1 MKATVLSMEWN
12 KDGLLALEWFR
23 QMRTNSPIAAVEGSG
38 AWNVFKYEDVKAVFT
53 NYEVFSS
60 QGLSS
65 TDDPI
70 DSSVLRQDPPKHR
83 QLRKLVSHAFTPRM
97 IESLAPKIQEITTSL
112 LDEAEK
118 KGTMDIVADLA
129 SPLPITVIAEML
141 GVSMEDRERFK
152 AWSDALVG
160 DNSDAYYQCQREMSE
175 YFSEIAEDRR
185 RHPQDDLITKLVE
198 ARIDNEHLT
207 DLEIIGFCI
216 LLLVAG
222 NETTTNLI
230 SSAVLAFDS
239 LPEVRAEVLADPAL
253 LPGALEEV
261 FRYFSPVQLMFRS
274 VKQDTMLRGQELKQ
288 GQFVYIWMASA
299 NHDEDVFEKPD
310 VFNIHRNPN
319 PHLGLGSGI
328 HYCMGSQLARME
340 SRIALQALLERYPQ
354 YRRDRSVELAR
365 MDSTMMFAL
374 KELPVILT

>member
-1 MKATVLSMEWN
+1 MEWN
-12 KDGLLALEWFR
+12 KNGLLPLEWFR
-23 QMRTNSPIAAVEGSG
+23 QMRTESPVAAIDGSG

-60 QGLSS
+60 QGSPS
-65 TDDPI
+65 TEDPI
-70 DSSVLRQDPPKHR
+70 ESSLLRQDPPKHR

-97 IESLAPKIQEITTSL
+97 IESLAPKIEEITKSL

-118 KGTMDIVADLA
+118 KGKMDIVADLA
-129 SPLPITVIAEML
+129 SPLPIVVIAEML
-141 GVSMEDRERFK
+141 GVSLEYRERFK

-160 DNSDAYYQCQREMSE
+160 DNYEAYIQCQREMSE
-175 YFSEIAEDRR
+175 YFSAIAEDRR

-198 ARIDNEHLT
+198 ARIDNESLT
-207 DLEIIGFCI
+207 ELEIIGFCI

-230 SSAVLAFDS
+230 SSAVLAIDS
-239 LPEVRAEVLADPAL
+239 LPEVRAELLADRSL
-253 LPGALEEV
+253 IPGALEEV
-261 FRYFSPVQLMFRS
+261 FRYFSPVQVMFRR
-274 VKQDTMLRGQELKQ
+274 VKQETELGGKTLRENEH
-288 GQFVYIWMASA
+288 VYIWMASA
-299 NHDEDVFEKPD
+299 NHDEAVFERPD

-328 HYCMGSQLARME
+328 HYCLGSQLARME
-340 SRIALQALLERYPQ
+340 SRIAIEALLERFPE
-354 YRRDRSVELAR
+354 YRRDRSAPLSR

-374 KELPVILT
+374 KELPVILR

>member
-1 MKATVLSMEWN
+1 MEWN
-12 KDGLLALEWFR
+12 KNGLLPLEWFR
-23 QMRTNSPIAAVEGSG
+23 QMRTESPVAAIDGGG

-60 QGLSS
+60 QGSS
-65 TDDPI
+65 SSDDPI
-70 DSSVLRQDPPKHR
+70 ESSVLRQDPPKHR

-118 KGTMDIVADLA
+118 KGKMDIVADLA

-141 GVSMEDRERFK
+141 GVSMDYRERFK

-160 DNSDAYYQCQREMSE
+160 DNPDAYYQCQREMSE

-185 RHPQDDLITKLVE
+185 QHPQDDLITKLVE

-207 DLEIIGFCI
+207 ELEIIGFCI

-239 LPEVRAEVLADPAL
+239 LPEVRAEVLGDSAL
-253 LPGALEEV
+253 LPGAIEEV

-274 VKQDTMLRGQELKQ
+274 VKQDTVLRGQELKQ

-299 NHDEDVFEKPD
+299 NHDEDVFDQPD

-340 SRIALQALLERYPQ
+340 SRIALQTLLDRYPE

-374 KELPVILT
+374 KELPVILK

>member
-1 MKATVLSMEWN
+1 MEWN
-12 KDGLLALEWFR
+12 NNGLLPLEWFR
-23 QMRTNSPIAAVEGSG
+23 QMRTESPVAAIDGGG

-60 QGLSS
+60 QGSS
-65 TDDPI
+65 SSDDPI
-70 DSSVLRQDPPKHR
+70 ESSVLRQDPPKHR

-118 KGTMDIVADLA
+118 KGKMDIVADLA

-141 GVSMEDRERFK
+141 GVSMEYRERFK

-160 DNSDAYYQCQREMSE
+160 DNPDAYYQCQREMSE

-207 DLEIIGFCI
+207 ELEIIGFCI

-239 LPEVRAEVLADPAL
+239 LPEVRAEVLGDSAL
-253 LPGALEEV
+253 LPGAIEEV

-274 VKQDTMLRGQELKQ
+274 VKQDTVLRGQELKQ

-299 NHDEDVFEKPD
+299 NHDEDVFDQPD

-340 SRIALQALLERYPQ
+340 SRIALQTLLDRYPE
-354 YRRDRSVELAR
+354 YRRDRSAELAR

-374 KELPVILT
+374 KELPIILK

>member
-1 MKATVLSMEWN
+1 MEWN
-12 KDGLLALEWFR
+12 KNGLLPLEWFR
-23 QMRTNSPIAAVEGSG
+23 QMRTESPVAAIDGGG

-60 QGLSS
+60 QGSS
-65 TDDPI
+65 SSDDPI
-70 DSSVLRQDPPKHR
+70 ESSVLRQDPPKHR

-118 KGTMDIVADLA
+118 KGKMDIVADLA

-141 GVSMEDRERFK
+141 GVSMEYRERFK

-160 DNSDAYYQCQREMSE
+160 DNADAYYQCQRDMSE

-207 DLEIIGFCI
+207 ELEIIGFCI

-239 LPEVRAEVLADPAL
+239 LPEVRAAVLGDSQL
-253 LPGALEEV
+253 LPGAIEEV

-274 VKQDTMLRGQELKQ
+274 VKQDTVLRGQELKQ

-299 NHDEDVFEKPD
+299 NHDEDVFDQPD
-310 VFNIHRNPN
+310 LFNIHRNPN

-340 SRIALQALLERYPQ
+340 SRIALQTLLDRYPE

-374 KELPVILT
+374 KELPVILK

>member
-1 MKATVLSMEWN
+1 MEWN
-12 KDGLLALEWFR
+12 KNGLLPLEWFR
-23 QMRTNSPIAAVEGSG
+23 QMRTESPVAAIDGSG

-60 QGLSS
+60 QGSPS
-65 TDDPI
+65 TEDPI
-70 DSSVLRQDPPKHR
+70 ESSLLRQDPPKHR

-97 IESLAPKIQEITTSL
+97 IESLAPKIEEITKSL

-118 KGTMDIVADLA
+118 KGKMDIVADLA
-129 SPLPITVIAEML
+129 SPLPIVVIAEML
-141 GVSMEDRERFK
+141 GVSLEYRERFK

-160 DNSDAYYQCQREMSE
+160 DNYEAYIQCQREMSE
-175 YFSEIAEDRR
+175 YFSAIADDRR

-198 ARIDNEHLT
+198 ARIDNESLT
-207 DLEIIGFCI
+207 ELEIIGFCI

-230 SSAVLAFDS
+230 SSAVLAIDS
-239 LPEVRAEVLADPAL
+239 LPEVRAELLADRSL
-253 LPGALEEV
+253 IPGALEEV
-261 FRYFSPVQLMFRS
+261 FRYFSPVQVMFRR
-274 VKQDTMLRGQELKQ
+274 VKQETELGGKTLRENEH
-288 GQFVYIWMASA
+288 VYIWMASA
-299 NHDEDVFEKPD
+299 NHDEAVFERPD

-328 HYCMGSQLARME
+328 HYCLGSQLARME
-340 SRIALQALLERYPQ
+340 SRIAIEALLERFPE
-354 YRRDRSVELAR
+354 YRRDRSAPLSR

-374 KELPVILT
+374 KELPIILK

>member
-1 MKATVLSMEWN
+1 MDWN
-12 KDGLLALEWFR
+12 TNGLLALDWFK
-23 QMRTNSPIAAVEGSG
+23 QMRMDSPIAAVEGDR

-60 QGLSS
+60 QGSSS

-70 DSSVLRQDPPKHR
+70 ESSVLRQDPPKHR

-118 KGTMDIVADLA
+118 KGTVDIVEDLA

-141 GVSMEDRERFK
+141 GVSMEYRERFK

-160 DNSDAYYQCQREMSE
+160 NNSDAYYQCQQEMSE

-239 LPEVRAEVLADPAL
+239 LPEVRAEVLADPSL

-274 VKQDTMLRGQELKQ
+274 VKQDTVLRGQELKQ

-340 SRIALQALLERYPQ
+340 SRIALQTLLDRYPA

-374 KELPVILT
+374 EELPIILK

>member
-1 MKATVLSMEWN
+1 MEWN
-12 KDGLLALEWFR
+12 KNGLLPLEWFR
-23 QMRTNSPIAAVEGSG
+23 QMRTESPVEAIEGNG
-38 AWNVFKYEDVKAVFT
+38 GWNVYKYVDVKAVFT
-53 NYEVFSS
+53 NYDVFSS
-60 QGLSS
+60 QGTSS
-65 TDDPI
+65 SDDPI
-70 DSSVLRQDPPKHR
+70 ESSILRQDPPKHR
-83 QLRKLVSHAFTPRM
+83 QLRKLVSHAFTPRI

-118 KGTMDIVADLA
+118 KGKMDIVADLA

-160 DNSDAYYQCQREMSE
+160 NNEDAYYQCQREMSE

-185 RHPQDDLITKLVE
+185 RHPQEDLITKLVE

-239 LPEVRAEVLADPAL
+239 LPEVRAEVLGDSTL
-253 LPGALEEV
+253 LPGAIEEV

-274 VKQDTMLRGQELKQ
+274 VKQDTVLRGQELKQ

-299 NHDEDVFEKPD
+299 NHDEDVFEQPD

-340 SRIALQALLERYPQ
+340 SRIALQTLLDRYPE

-374 KELPVILT
+374 RELPILLK

>member
-1 MKATVLSMEWN
+1 MEWDTN
-12 KDGLLALEWFR
+12 GLLPLEWFR
-23 QMRTNSPIAAVEGSG
+23 KMRTESPVAGSEGNG
-38 AWNVFKYEDVKAVFT
+38 VWNVYKYEDVKAVFT

-65 TDDPI
+65 SEEPI
-70 DSSVLRQDPPKHR
+70 ESSILRQDPPKHR

-97 IESLAPKIQEITTSL
+97 IESLAPKIQEITSSL

-118 KGTMDIVADLA
+118 KGKMDIVADLA

-160 DNSDAYYQCQREMSE
+160 DDGDAYYQCQREMSE
-175 YFSEIAEDRR
+175 YFSEIADDRR

-207 DLEIIGFCI
+207 DIEIIGFCI

-230 SSAVLAFDS
+230 SSAVLAIDS
-239 LPEVRAEVLADPAL
+239 LPEVRSELLADRSL
-253 LPGALEEV
+253 IPGALEEV
-261 FRYFSPVQLMFRS
+261 FRYFSPVQTMFRL
-274 VKQDTMLRGQELKQ
+274 VKEDTVLRGQELKQ
-288 GQFVYIWMASA
+288 GQIVNIWMASA
-299 NHDEDVFEKPD
+299 NHDEDIFEQPD

-328 HYCMGSQLARME
+328 HYCLGSQLARME
-340 SRIALQALLERYPQ
+340 SRIVIEALLDRFPE
-354 YRRDRSVELAR
+354 YRRDRSVELER
-365 MDSTMMFAL
+365 MDSRMMFAL
-374 KELPVILT
+374 KELPIILR

>member
-1 MKATVLSMEWN
+1 MEWN
-12 KDGLLALEWFR
+12 KNGLLPLEWFR
-23 QMRTNSPIAAVEGSG
+23 QMRTESPVTTMDGHG

-60 QGLSS
+60 QGGSS
-65 TDDPI
+65 SDDPI
-70 DSSVLRQDPPKHR
+70 ESSVLRQDPPKHR

-118 KGTMDIVADLA
+118 KGKMDIVADLA

-152 AWSDALVG
+152 DWSDALVG
-160 DNSDAYYQCQREMSE
+160 DNGEAYYQCQREMSE

-185 RHPQDDLITKLVE
+185 RHPQEDLITKLVE

-207 DLEIIGFCI
+207 ELEIIGFCI

-239 LPEVRAEVLADPAL
+239 LPEVREEVLGDSAL
-253 LPGALEEV
+253 LPGAIEEV
-261 FRYFSPVQLMFRS
+261 FRYFSPVQVMFRS
-274 VKQDTMLRGQELKQ
+274 VKQDTVLRGQELKQ
-288 GQFVYIWMASA
+288 GQYVYIWMASA
-299 NHDEDVFEKPD
+299 NHDEDVFDHPD

-340 SRIALQALLERYPQ
+340 SRIALQTLLDRYPQ
-354 YRRDRSVELAR
+354 FRRDRSVELAR

-374 KELPVILT
+374 KELPVIIK

>member
-1 MKATVLSMEWN
+1 MEWN
-12 KDGLLALEWFR
+12 TNGLLPLDWFR
-23 QMRTNSPIAAVEGSG
+23 KMRTESPVSATEDNGV
-38 AWNVFKYEDVKAVFT
+38 WNVYKYEDVKAVFT

-60 QGLSS
+60 QGSS
-65 TDDPI
+65 SSEEPI
-70 DSSVLRQDPPKHR
+70 ESSILRQDPPKHR

-97 IESLAPKIQEITTSL
+97 IESLAPKIQEITSSL

-118 KGTMDIVADLA
+118 KEKMDIVADLA

-141 GVSMEDRERFK
+141 GVSMDDRERFK

-160 DNSDAYYQCQREMSE
+160 DDGDAYYQCQREMSE
-175 YFSEIAEDRR
+175 YFAEIAEDRR

-207 DLEIIGFCI
+207 DIEIIGFCI

-230 SSAVLAFDS
+230 SSAVLAIDS
-239 LPEVRAEVLADPAL
+239 LPEVRSELLADRSFI
-253 LPGALEEV
+253 PGALEEV
-261 FRYFSPVQLMFRS
+261 FRYFSPVQTMFRR
-274 VKQDTMLRGQELKQ
+274 VKEDTVLRGQELKQ
-288 GQFVYIWMASA
+288 GQIVNIWMVSA
-299 NHDEDVFEKPD
+299 NHDEDIFEQPD

-328 HYCMGSQLARME
+328 HYCLGSQLARME
-340 SRIALQALLERYPQ
+340 SRIAIEALLDRFPE
-354 YRRDRSVELAR
+354 YRRDRSVELER
-365 MDSTMMFAL
+365 MDSRMMFAL
-374 KELPVILT
+374 KELPIVLR

>member
-1 MKATVLSMEWN
+1 MEWN
-12 KDGLLALEWFR
+12 KNGLLPLEWFR
-23 QMRTNSPIAAVEGSG
+23 QMRTESPVEAIEGNG
-38 AWNVFKYEDVKAVFT
+38 GWNVYKYVDVKAVFT
-53 NYEVFSS
+53 NYELFSS
-60 QGLSS
+60 QGSS
-65 TDDPI
+65 SSDDPI
-70 DSSVLRQDPPKHR
+70 ESSILRQDPPKHR
-83 QLRKLVSHAFTPRM
+83 QLRKLVSHAFTPRI

-118 KGTMDIVADLA
+118 KGKMDIVADLA

-160 DNSDAYYQCQREMSE
+160 NNEDAYYQCQREMSE
-175 YFSEIAEDRR
+175 YFSEIAENRR

-239 LPEVRAEVLADPAL
+239 LPEVRAEVLGDSTM
-253 LPGALEEV
+253 LPGAIEEV

-274 VKQDTMLRGQELKQ
+274 VKQDTVLRGQELKQ

-299 NHDEDVFEKPD
+299 NHDEDVFEQPD
-310 VFNIHRNPN
+310 VFNIHRNLN

-340 SRIALQALLERYPQ
+340 SRIALQTLLDRYPEF
-354 YRRDRSVELAR
+354 RRDRSVELER

-374 KELPVILT
+374 KELPVFLK

>member
-1 MKATVLSMEWN
+1 MEWN
-12 KDGLLALEWFR
+12 KNGLLPLEWFR
-23 QMRTNSPIAAVEGSG
+23 QMRTESPVAAIDGSG

-60 QGLSS
+60 QGSS
-65 TDDPI
+65 SSDDPI
-70 DSSVLRQDPPKHR
+70 ESSVLRQDPPKHR

-97 IESLAPKIQEITTSL
+97 IESLAPKIQEITKSL

-118 KGTMDIVADLA
+118 KGQMDIVADLA
-129 SPLPITVIAEML
+129 SPLPIVVIAEML
-141 GVSMEDRERFK
+141 GVSLEYRERFK

-160 DNSDAYYQCQREMSE
+160 DNYEAYIQCQREMSE
-175 YFSEIAEDRR
+175 YFSAIAEDRR

-198 ARIDNEHLT
+198 ARIDNESLT
-207 DLEIIGFCI
+207 ELEIIGFCI

-230 SSAVLAFDS
+230 SSAVLAIDS
-239 LPEVRAEVLADPAL
+239 LPEVRAELLADRSL
-253 LPGALEEV
+253 IPGALEEV
-261 FRYFSPVQLMFRS
+261 FRYFSPVQVMFRR
-274 VKQDTMLRGQELKQ
+274 VKQETELGGKTLRENEH
-288 GQFVYIWMASA
+288 VYIWMASA
-299 NHDEDVFEKPD
+299 NHDEAVFERPD

-328 HYCMGSQLARME
+328 HYCLGSQLARME
-340 SRIALQALLERYPQ
+340 SRIAIEALLERFPE
-354 YRRDRSVELAR
+354 YRRDRSAPLSR

-374 KELPVILT
+374 KELPVILR

>member
-1 MKATVLSMEWN
+1 MEWN
-12 KDGLLALEWFR
+12 KNGLLPLEWFR
-23 QMRTNSPIAAVEGSG
+23 QMRTESPVAAIDGGG

-60 QGLSS
+60 QGSS
-65 TDDPI
+65 SSDDPI
-70 DSSVLRQDPPKHR
+70 ESSVLRQDPPKHR

-118 KGTMDIVADLA
+118 KGKMDIVADLA

-141 GVSMEDRERFK
+141 GVSMEYRERFK

-160 DNSDAYYQCQREMSE
+160 DNPDAYYQCQREMSE

-207 DLEIIGFCI
+207 ELEIIGFCI

-239 LPEVRAEVLADPAL
+239 LPEVRAEVLGDSAL
-253 LPGALEEV
+253 LPGAIEEV

-274 VKQDTMLRGQELKQ
+274 VKQDTVLRGQELKQ

-299 NHDEDVFEKPD
+299 NHDEDVFDQPD

-340 SRIALQALLERYPQ
+340 SRIALQTLLDRYPE
-354 YRRDRSVELAR
+354 YRRDRSAELAR

-374 KELPVILT
+374 KELPIILK

>member
-1 MKATVLSMEWN
+1 MEWN
-12 KDGLLALEWFR
+12 KNGLLPLEWFR
-23 QMRTNSPIAAVEGSG
+23 QMRTESPVAAMDGGG

-60 QGLSS
+60 QGSS
-65 TDDPI
+65 SSADPI
-70 DSSVLRQDPPKHR
+70 ESSVLRQDPPKHR

-118 KGTMDIVADLA
+118 KGKMDIVADLA

-141 GVSMEDRERFK
+141 GVSMEYRERFK

-160 DNSDAYYQCQREMSE
+160 DNADAYYQCQREMSE

-207 DLEIIGFCI
+207 ELEIIGFCI

-239 LPEVRAEVLADPAL
+239 LPEVRAAVLGDSQL
-253 LPGALEEV
+253 LPGAIEEV

-274 VKQDTMLRGQELKQ
+274 VKQDTVLRGQELKQ

-299 NHDEDVFEKPD
+299 NHDEDVFDQPD

-340 SRIALQALLERYPQ
+340 SRIALQTLLDRYPE

-374 KELPVILT
+374 KELPVILK

>member
-1 MKATVLSMEWN
+1 MLNMEWN
-12 KDGLLALEWFR
+12 KNGLLPLEWFR
-23 QMRTNSPIAAVEGSG
+23 QMRTESPVAAIDGGG

-60 QGLSS
+60 QGSS
-65 TDDPI
+65 SFDDPI
-70 DSSVLRQDPPKHR
+70 ESSVLRQDPPKHR

-118 KGTMDIVADLA
+118 KGKMDIVADLA

-141 GVSMEDRERFK
+141 GVSMEYRERFK

-160 DNSDAYYQCQREMSE
+160 DNADAYFQCQREMSE

-207 DLEIIGFCI
+207 ELEIIGFCI

-239 LPEVRAEVLADPAL
+239 LPEVRAAVLGDSQL
-253 LPGALEEV
+253 LPGAIEEV

-274 VKQDTMLRGQELKQ
+274 VKQDTVLRGQELKQ

-299 NHDEDVFEKPD
+299 NHDEDVFDQPD

-340 SRIALQALLERYPQ
+340 SRIALQTLLDRYPE

-374 KELPVILT
+374 KELPVILK

>member
-1 MKATVLSMEWN
+1 MEWN
-12 KDGLLALEWFR
+12 KNGLLPLEWFR
-23 QMRTNSPIAAVEGSG
+23 QMRTESPVAAIDGGG

-60 QGLSS
+60 QGSS
-65 TDDPI
+65 SSDDPI
-70 DSSVLRQDPPKHR
+70 ESSVLRQDPPKHR

-118 KGTMDIVADLA
+118 KGKMDIVADLA

-141 GVSMEDRERFK
+141 GVSMEYRERFK

-160 DNSDAYYQCQREMSE
+160 DNPDAYYQCQREMSE

-207 DLEIIGFCI
+207 ELEIIGFCI

-239 LPEVRAEVLADPAL
+239 LPEVRAEVLGDSAL
-253 LPGALEEV
+253 LPGAIEEV

-274 VKQDTMLRGQELKQ
+274 VKQDTVLRGQELKQ

-299 NHDEDVFEKPD
+299 NHDEDVFDQPD

-340 SRIALQALLERYPQ
+340 SRIALQTLLDRYPE

-374 KELPVILT
+374 KELPVILK

>member
-1 MKATVLSMEWN
+1 MEWN
-12 KDGLLALEWFR
+12 KNGLLPLEWFR
-23 QMRTNSPIAAVEGSG
+23 QMRTESPVTTMDGHG

-60 QGLSS
+60 QGGSS
-65 TDDPI
+65 SDDPI
-70 DSSVLRQDPPKHR
+70 ESSVLRQDPPKHR

-118 KGTMDIVADLA
+118 KGKMDIVADLA

-160 DNSDAYYQCQREMSE
+160 DNGEDYYQCQREMSE

-185 RHPQDDLITKLVE
+185 RHPQEDLITKLVE

-207 DLEIIGFCI
+207 ELEIIGFCI

-230 SSAVLAFDS
+230 SSAALAFDS
-239 LPEVRAEVLADPAL
+239 LPEVRAEVLGDSAL
-253 LPGALEEV
+253 LPGAIEEV
-261 FRYFSPVQLMFRS
+261 FRYFSPVQVMFRS
-274 VKQDTMLRGQELKQ
+274 VKQDTVLRGQELKQ
-288 GQFVYIWMASA
+288 GQYVYIWMASA
-299 NHDEDVFEKPD
+299 NHDEDVFDQPD

-340 SRIALQALLERYPQ
+340 SRIALQTLLDRYPEF
-354 YRRDRSVELAR
+354 RRDRSVELAR

-374 KELPVILT
+374 KELPIILK

>member
-1 MKATVLSMEWN
+1 MEWN
-12 KDGLLALEWFR
+12 KNGLLPLEWFKE
-23 QMRTNSPIAAVEGSG
+23 MRTNSPISRAGDEG
-38 AWNVFKYEDVKAVFT
+38 WNVFKYEDVKAVFT

-60 QGLSS
+60 QGVASS
-65 TDDPI
+65 EDPI
-70 DSSVLRQDPPKHR
+70 DSSILRQDPPKHR
-83 QLRKLVSHAFTPRM
+83 QLRKLVSNAFTPRM
-97 IESLAPKIQEITTSL
+97 IESLGPKIQEIATSL

-118 KGTMDIVADLA
+118 KGRLDVVEDFA
-129 SPLPITVIAEML
+129 SPLPIVVIAEML
-141 GVSMEDRERFK
+141 GVSLEYRERFK
-152 AWSDALVG
+152 SWSEALVG
-160 DNSDAYYQCQREMSE
+160 NNSDAYYQCQREMSE

-239 LPEVRAEVLADPAL
+239 LPEVRAELLADRARI
-253 LPGALEEV
+253 PGAIEEV
-261 FRYFSPVQLMFRS
+261 FRYFSPVQLMFRH
-274 VKQDTMLRGQELKQ
+274 VKQDTVLRGQELKA

-299 NHDEDVFEKPD
+299 NHDEDVFENSD
-310 VFNIHRNPN
+310 TFNIHRNPN

-328 HYCMGSQLARME
+328 HYCLGSQLARME
-340 SRIALQALLERYPQ
+340 SRIAMETLLDRFPQ
-354 YRRDRSVELAR
+354 Y
-365 MDSTMMFAL
+365 
-374 KELPVILT
+374 

>member
-1 MKATVLSMEWN
+1 MLSMEWN
-12 KDGLLALEWFR
+12 KNGLLPLEWFR
-23 QMRTNSPIAAVEGSG
+23 QMRTESPVAAIDGGG

-60 QGLSS
+60 QGSS
-65 TDDPI
+65 SSDDPI
-70 DSSVLRQDPPKHR
+70 ESSVLRQDPPKHR

-118 KGTMDIVADLA
+118 KGKMDIVADLA

-141 GVSMEDRERFK
+141 GVSMEYRERFK

-160 DNSDAYYQCQREMSE
+160 DNPDAYYQCQREMSE

-185 RHPQDDLITKLVE
+185 QHPQDDLITKLVE

-207 DLEIIGFCI
+207 ELEIIGFCI

-239 LPEVRAEVLADPAL
+239 LPEVRAEVLGDSAL
-253 LPGALEEV
+253 LPGAIEEV

-274 VKQDTMLRGQELKQ
+274 VKQDTVLRGQELKQ

-299 NHDEDVFEKPD
+299 NHDEDVFEQPD

-340 SRIALQALLERYPQ
+340 SRIALQTLLDRYPE

-374 KELPVILT
+374 KELPVILK

>member
-1 MKATVLSMEWN
+1 MEWN
-12 KDGLLALEWFR
+12 KNGLLPLEWFR
-23 QMRTNSPIAAVEGSG
+23 QMRTESPVAAIDGGG

-60 QGLSS
+60 QGSS
-65 TDDPI
+65 SSDDPI
-70 DSSVLRQDPPKHR
+70 ESSVLRQDPPKHR

-118 KGTMDIVADLA
+118 KGKMDIVADLA

-141 GVSMEDRERFK
+141 GVSMEYRERFK

-160 DNSDAYYQCQREMSE
+160 DNPDAYYQCQREMSE

-207 DLEIIGFCI
+207 ELEIIGFCI

-239 LPEVRAEVLADPAL
+239 LPEVRAAVLGDSQL
-253 LPGALEEV
+253 LPGAIEEV

-274 VKQDTMLRGQELKQ
+274 VKQDTVLRGQELKQ

-299 NHDEDVFEKPD
+299 NHDEDVFDQPD

-340 SRIALQALLERYPQ
+340 SRIALQTLLDRYPE

-374 KELPVILT
+374 KELPVILK

>member
-1 MKATVLSMEWN
+1 MEWN
-12 KDGLLALEWFR
+12 KNGLLPLEWFR
-23 QMRTNSPIAAVEGSG
+23 QMRTESPVAAIDGGG

-60 QGLSS
+60 QGSS
-65 TDDPI
+65 SSDDPI
-70 DSSVLRQDPPKHR
+70 ESSVLRQDPPKHR

-118 KGTMDIVADLA
+118 KGKMDIVADLA

-141 GVSMEDRERFK
+141 GVSMEYRERFK

-160 DNSDAYYQCQREMSE
+160 DNADAYFQCQREMSE

-207 DLEIIGFCI
+207 ELEIIGFCI

-239 LPEVRAEVLADPAL
+239 LPEVRAAVLGDSQL
-253 LPGALEEV
+253 LPGAIEEV

-274 VKQDTMLRGQELKQ
+274 VKQDTVLRGQELKQ

-299 NHDEDVFEKPD
+299 NHDEDVFDQPD

-340 SRIALQALLERYPQ
+340 SRIALQTLLDRYPE

-374 KELPVILT
+374 KELPVILK

>member
-1 MKATVLSMEWN
+1 MLSMEWN
-12 KDGLLALEWFR
+12 TNGLLPLEWFR
-23 QMRTNSPIAAVEGSG
+23 KIRTESPVAATESNE
-38 AWNVFKYEDVKAVFT
+38 AWNVYKYEDVKAVFT

-60 QGLSS
+60 QGSS
-65 TDDPI
+65 SSEEPI
-70 DSSVLRQDPPKHR
+70 ESSILRQDPPKHR

-97 IESLAPKIQEITTSL
+97 IESLAPKIQEITSSL

-118 KGTMDIVADLA
+118 KGKMDIVADLA

-141 GVSMEDRERFK
+141 GVSMEDRERFR

-160 DNSDAYYQCQREMSE
+160 DNGDAYYQCQREMSE

-207 DLEIIGFCI
+207 DIEIIGFCI

-230 SSAVLAFDS
+230 SSAVLAIDS
-239 LPEVRAEVLADPAL
+239 LPEVRSELLANRSL
-253 LPGALEEV
+253 IPGALEEV
-261 FRYFSPVQLMFRS
+261 FRYFSPVQTMFRL
-274 VKQDTMLRGQELKQ
+274 VKEDTVLRGQELKQ
-288 GQFVYIWMASA
+288 GQIVNIWMISA
-299 NHDEDVFEKPD
+299 NHDEDIFEQPD

-340 SRIALQALLERYPQ
+340 SRIAIEALLDRFPE

-365 MDSTMMFAL
+365 MDSRMMFAL
-374 KELPVILT
+374 KELPIILR

>member
-1 MKATVLSMEWN
+1 MLSMEWN
-12 KDGLLALEWFR
+12 KNGLLPLEWFR
-23 QMRTNSPIAAVEGSG
+23 QMRTESPVAAIDGGG

-60 QGLSS
+60 QGSS
-65 TDDPI
+65 SSDDPI
-70 DSSVLRQDPPKHR
+70 ESSVLRQDPPKHR

-118 KGTMDIVADLA
+118 KGKMDIVADLA

-141 GVSMEDRERFK
+141 GVSMEYRERFK

-160 DNSDAYYQCQREMSE
+160 DNADAYFQCQREMSE

-207 DLEIIGFCI
+207 ELEIIGFCI

-239 LPEVRAEVLADPAL
+239 LPEVRAAVLGDSQL
-253 LPGALEEV
+253 LPGAIEEV

-274 VKQDTMLRGQELKQ
+274 VKQDTVLRGQELKQ

-299 NHDEDVFEKPD
+299 NHDEDVFDQPD

-340 SRIALQALLERYPQ
+340 SRIALQTLLDRYPE
-354 YRRDRSVELAR
+354 YLRDRSVELAR

-374 KELPVILT
+374 KELPVILK

>member
-1 MKATVLSMEWN
+1 MEWN
-12 KDGLLALEWFR
+12 KNGLLPLEWFR
-23 QMRTNSPIAAVEGSG
+23 QMRRESPVAAIDGGG
-38 AWNVFKYEDVKAVFT
+38 AWNVFKYEDAKAVFT

-60 QGLSS
+60 QGSS
-65 TDDPI
+65 SSDDPI
-70 DSSVLRQDPPKHR
+70 ESSVLRQDPPKHR

-118 KGTMDIVADLA
+118 KGNMDIVADLA

-141 GVSMEDRERFK
+141 GVSMEYRERFK

-160 DNSDAYYQCQREMSE
+160 DNADAYYQCQREMSE

-207 DLEIIGFCI
+207 ELEIIGFCI

-239 LPEVRAEVLADPAL
+239 LPEVRSEVLGDSAL
-253 LPGALEEV
+253 LPGAIEEV

-274 VKQDTMLRGQELKQ
+274 VKQDTVLRGQELKQ

-299 NHDEDVFEKPD
+299 NHDGDVFDQPD

-340 SRIALQALLERYPQ
+340 SRIALQTLLDRYPE

-374 KELPVILT
+374 KELPIFLK